1 MKNINTKRGSI
12 ALISILLITS
22 ILLIV
27 VTGMAEAHMS
37 ILFQSND
44 NVMGKH
50 SYYGAESC
58 LEETIRR
65 LELNTAFTGT
75 TINEDAATYCS
86 TAVTGSG
93 NVKDISVTDVEN
105 GVYTQQFEGEISI
118 TQNGTA
124 NNALLTGWSK
134 I

>member
-1 MKNINTKRGSI
+1 MKKISTKRGSI

-37 ILFQSND
+37 ILFQYNN
-44 NVMGKH
+44 NVMGMS

-65 LELNTAFTGT
+65 LEQDTAFTGT
-75 TINEDAATYCS
+75 TITDDAVTFCS
-86 TAVTGSG
+86 TAVSG
-93 NVKDISVTDVEN
+93 AGNIKTISVTNVEN
-105 GVYTQQFEGEISI
+105 GIYTQQFEGSISI
-118 TQNGTA
+118 TQSGTA
-124 NNALLTGWSK
+124 NNALLTGWKK

>member
-1 MKNINTKRGSI
+1 MKNLTTKRGSI

-44 NVMGKH
+44 NIMGKRA
-50 SYYGAESC
+50 YYGSESC

-65 LELNTAFTGT
+65 LELDTAFAGT
-75 TINEDAATYCS
+75 TITEDAATYCT
-86 TAVTGSG
+86 TAVTGPG
-93 NVKDISVTDVEN
+93 NVKSITVTNVEN
-105 GVYTQQFEGEISI
+105 GIYTQQFEGEISI

-124 NNALLTGWSK
+124 NNALLTGWNK